1 MKEIIFLIKKD
12 IFLEFRTREIVI
24 PYILFSFLMLFL
36 LAFGIERIEN
46 MEIFSF
52 FYFLSFI
59 FAGMIGFERSVS
71 LEFESGGIYSL
82 LTLPLPRNFIFIAKT
97 LSMFLFQTVSGLILM
112 IIFSLFLNI
121 NFPPFIFFFFILILF
136 SFGFSILGTLLSFLT
151 FSSKA
156 KEFLLPI
163 ILIPLFV
170 PPFLAGTKAL
180 SLLIEEK
187 IFKMNYIYFLI
198 FFDLLYFF
206 VSDLLFEYVILE

>member
-1 MKEIIFLIKKD
+1 LKYILHLIKKD
-12 IFLEFRTREIVI
+12 IILEFRTREIII
-24 PYILFSFLMLFL
+24 PYLLFSFLLLFL
-36 LAFGIERIEN
+36 LSFGLERIED
-46 MEIFSF
+46 MKLFSF

-59 FAGMIGFERSVS
+59 FAGMIGFERTVS

-82 LTLPLPRNFIFIAKT
+82 LTFPIPRDFIFIAKT
-97 LSMFLFQTVSGLILM
+97 ISMFLFQTVSGLILM
-112 IIFSLFLNI
+112 IIFSVFLNI
-121 NFPPFIFFFFILILF
+121 GFPPFIPFFLILILF

-170 PPFLAGTKAL
+170 PPFVAGTKAL
-180 SLLIEEK
+180 TVLFDEG
-187 IFKMNYIYFLI
+187 IFKINYLYFLI
-198 FFDLLYFF
+198 FFDVLYFF